1 MATTTRQSSLLVAED
16 WTKVYQTFRDADFQ
30 SYDYETIRK
39 SMIDYLRLYYPE
51 DFNDFIESSEFVA
64 LIDIIAFLGQ
74 SLAFRADLNARENF
88 IDTAERRDSVLK
100 LARLISYVPKRNIT
114 ASGYLKIDSVST
126 TEVMYDSDGL
136 NLSGIVVEWNDAG
149 NDNWQEQF
157 NTILNS
163 SLNSNQVIGKPNNS
177 QTINGIETDEYGIN
191 LVSGVVPTY
200 SFDTTIEG
208 SRQKFE
214 VVSPTSLN
222 SVNVYEGAPRPG
234 SPFNLLYRKDN
245 LGNSS
250 ANTGFFLYF
259 KQGELKQTDFKFT
272 ESIPNRVFGINSDNI
287 NNTDVWLY
295 KLDNNLSPNT
305 LWEQVPAVSFNNII
319 YNQLTNKDIYQV
331 NTRGGDQ
338 IDLIFGDGSFAN
350 IPQGNYRAYYRTSNG
365 LDYKITPKEMQ
376 DVVINVNYVSRNGRT
391 ETITIK
397 ASLQYT
403 IANASSRETVEE
415 VRQKA
420 PQQYYTQNR
429 MVTGED
435 YNILPYTLF
444 SNVLKVKA
452 VNRTTSGVSRYLDVI
467 DTTGKYSSTN
477 IFAQD
482 GYLYR
487 ESFAKSFSFEYS
499 TTNDIRK
506 VIYNQVA
513 AILSNTETQ
522 QFFYAFY
529 PTVSV
534 PTTTTWK
541 QSTTL
546 SNGVTGYFY
555 DVGSSPLPVGASV
568 STNLKYVRVGA
579 VVKLSAGAG
588 KYFDNQNRIKTGTP
602 SNTGDQAHIYTTVV
616 SVVGDGSNNGLG
628 NLSSGQG
635 PLTLAGEVPTG
646 AQIVAMFPSF
656 TKVLTEATITTMVN
670 NILAVKEFALRYD
683 VDNYAW
689 KIVEAEN
696 IKTTGNFDRSNAGS
710 TAGSGLDASWHLYF
724 QTEGQAYT
732 VNYRGLDYAFESKQE
747 TNFYFDNDVKIY
759 DPKTGFTI
767 RDQIKV
773 LKVNT
778 NPDDTNSLTVDYTW
792 YVHKNIVGVD
802 GYENPNKVLVTF
814 PDANNDG
821 FPDNPELFEILI
833 APDTNT
839 ATKYI
844 YFEDQY
850 TYDNFVNTTPI
861 DKNTVVSTYTTLT
874 ELELNKSLYNNGQI
888 FYLPGTVGDFYTLS
902 VTGIAEGI
910 NVATYK
916 LIKETKYSAKLGRQ
930 DLYFQYRHNSPNYR
944 RIDPSPNNI
953 IDLYVLT
960 RQYSIDHQAWINDT
974 SNSVIEP
981 TVPTNQTLE
990 LEFNQLE
997 NYKSIS
1003 DTIIYNSAKF
1013 KPVFG
1018 AKADPSLQ
1026 ATFKVV
1032 KNAGLSISDNEIKTS
1047 VIAAINT
1054 YFNVDN
1060 WDFGESFYFSELSA
1074 YLHQTLAPN
1083 VSSITIVPSSSSSVF
1098 GSLLQINANFNE
1110 IIVSSATV
1118 DNVEIISAITAAQIN
1133 QVGVV

>member
-1 MATTTRQSSLLVAED
+1 MAITTRQSSLLVAED

-64 LIDIIAFLGQ
+64 LIDTIAFLGQ
-74 SLAFRADLNARENF
+74 SLAFRSDLNARENF

-100 LARLISYVPKRNIT
+100 LARLISYVPKRNIP
-114 ASGYLKIDSVST
+114 ASGYLKVDSVST
-126 TEVMYDSDGL
+126 TEVVYDSDGL
-136 NLSGIVVEWNDAG
+136 NLSGLVVEWNDTG

-157 NTILNS
+157 NSILNAAM
-163 SLNSNQVIGKPNNS
+163 NANQVVGKPNNS
-177 QTINGIETDEYGIN
+177 QTINGIETDEYQLN
-191 LVSGVVPTY
+191 LVSGIVPTY
-200 SFDTTIEG
+200 SFDSTVEG
-208 SRQKFE
+208 SRQRFE
-214 VVSPTSLN
+214 IVSPTSADA
-222 SVNVYEGAPRPG
+222 VNVYENAPRPG
-234 SPFNLLYRKDN
+234 SPFNILYRKDN
-245 LGNSS
+245 LGNAS

-259 KQGELKQTDFKFT
+259 KQGELKQTDFSFS
-272 ESIPNRVFGINSDNI
+272 ESIPNRVFSITSDNI
-287 NNTDVWLY
+287 NNTDLWLY
-295 KLDNNLSPNT
+295 KLNTASNPTT
-305 LWEQVPAVSFNNII
+305 LWDKVPAVSFNNII
-319 YNQLTNKDIYQV
+319 YNQLTNKNIYQV
-331 NTRGGDQ
+331 NTRAGDQ
-338 IDLIFGDGSFAN
+338 IDLVFGDGSFAN
-350 IPQGNYRAYYRTSNG
+350 IPQGNYRLYYRTSNG
-365 LDYKITPKEMQ
+365 LDYKITPDEMQ
-376 DVVINVNYVSRNGRT
+376 NIVVNINYVNRNGRT
-391 ETITIK
+391 ETLTLR

-487 ESFAKSFSFEYS
+487 ESFAKSFSFEYEN
-499 TTNDIRK
+499 TNDIRRI
-506 VIYNQVA
+506 IYGQVA
-513 AILSNTETQ
+513 DVLTSQETL

-529 PTVSV
+529 PTVSI
-534 PTTTTWK
+534 TSNISWK
-541 QSTTL
+541 KSTDI
-546 SNGVTGYFY
+546 SNGVTGYWY
-555 DVGSSPLPVGASV
+555 DSSDTPQPVGSSV
-568 STNLKYVRVGA
+568 SNNLKYVRVGA
-579 VVKLSAGAG
+579 VVKLSAGTG
-588 KYFDNQNRIKTGTP
+588 KYFDNQNNIKTGTP
-602 SNTGDQAHIYTTVV
+602 TYSGDKEFLYTSVV
-616 SVVGDGSNNGLG
+616 SVTGDGSNGGLG
-628 NLSSGQG
+628 NLSNGVG
-635 PLTLAGEVPTG
+635 PITLAGKVPTG
-646 AQIVAMFPSF
+646 AKVVAIFPSF
-656 TKVLTEATITTMVN
+656 TKTLTTATINTMID

-683 VDNYAW
+683 VDNYEW
-689 KIVEAEN
+689 KIVTAEN
-696 IKTTGNFDRSNAGS
+696 IKTTGDFDRSNAGN
-710 TAGSGLDASWHLYF
+710 TTGNALDASWHLYF
-724 QTEGQAYT
+724 ETEGQTYT
-732 VNYRGLDYAFESKQE
+732 VNYRGLNYAFESKQE
-747 TNFYFDNDVKIY
+747 TNFYFDDDVKIY
-759 DPKTGFTI
+759 DPKTGFTV

-778 NPDDTNSLTVDYTW
+778 NPDDTNSLAVDYTW
-792 YVHKNIVGVD
+792 YIYKNITEVD

-821 FPDNPELFEILI
+821 FPDNPELFEILV

-839 ATKYI
+839 SNKYI
-844 YFEDQY
+844 YFENTY
-850 TYDNFVNTTPI
+850 TYDNFVKTSPI
-861 DKNTVVSTYTTLT
+861 DKNLVDSTYASLR
-874 ELELNKSLYNNGQI
+874 ELELNKNLYTDGQI
-888 FYLPGTVGDFYTLS
+888 FYLIPTNEFYTLS

-910 NVATYK
+910 NVAQYT
-916 LIKETKYSAKLGRQ
+916 LSRATKYSAKLGRQ

-960 RQYSIDHQAWINDT
+960 RQYSTDYTNWIQDT
-974 SNSVIEP
+974 SNTVIEP
-981 TVPTNQTLE
+981 TEPSSQTLE
-990 LEFNQLE
+990 LEFNDLE

-1018 AKADPSLQ
+1018 SKADPSLQ

-1032 KNAGLSISDNEIKTS
+1032 KNPNLTISDNEVKTS
-1047 VIAAINT
+1047 VIAAINA
-1054 YFNVDN
+1054 YFSIDN
-1060 WDFGESFYFSELSA
+1060 WDFGETFYFSELSA
-1074 YLHQTLAPN
+1074 YLHQVLAPN

-1110 IIVSSATV
+1110 IITSSATV
-1118 DNVEIISAITAAQIN
+1118 DNVDIIPAITAAQLN